1 MEQADLLLVLLDGSV
16 PLTPEEREL
25 VSPDREKK
33 LVLVINKTEL
43 PRELSNGD
51 LQDLEQAV
59 AADATVWISAKTGL
73 GLDDLRDAIRN
84 VTLGLEF
91 EPGETAVVTA
101 LRHRAAMVKATEA
114 LHKSIESI
122 TGKLSAEFVAVDL
135 RGALDALGDITG
147 VTTTDDVLDCVFSQ
161 FCIGK

>member
-1 MEQADLLLVLLDGSV
+1 VLLDGSV
-16 PLTPEEREL
+16 PLTPEERRL
-25 VSPDREKK
+25 VLPDREKK
-33 LVLVINKTEL
+33 FVLVINKTDL
-43 PRELSNGD
+43 PRELAPGD
-51 LQDLEQAV
+51 LQDLERAV
-59 AADATVWISAKTGL
+59 AADATVWISAKTGV
-73 GLDDLRDAIRN
+73 GLDGLRDAIRN

-101 LRHRAAMVKATEA
+101 LRHRTALVKAIEA
-114 LHKSIESI
+114 LQRSLESI
-122 TGKLSAEFVAVDL
+122 KGMLSAEFVAVDL